1 MALSSRILS
10 LHLPSPKRKAI
21 DWEAIKGRLFSSSAE
36 RKQIDY
42 ELPDFAQALGLLL
55 GNGLPVNVALGWLA
69 PRAQGLLA
77 HAFTQINKD
86 LDLGADL
93 VQELERLGKELPNPQ
108 LAELCQKLSVA
119 IVRGAPVSSQVIAHA
134 GAARAQLHRQLLK
147 QAGSNE
153 TKMLVPVIFL
163 ILPVTVLFAIF
174 PSILVLAEQI

>member
-1 MALSSRILS
+1 MALSSRILT
-10 LHLPSPKRKAI
+10 LHLPTARRKKI
-21 DWEAIKGRLFSSSAE
+21 DLEALVGKLFSSGSQ

-69 PRAQGLLA
+69 PRAKGLLA
-77 HAFTQINKD
+77 EAFMQVIQD
-86 LDLGADL
+86 LELGADL
-93 VQELERLGKELPNPQ
+93 VQELERLAKHIPNQQ
-108 LAELCQKLSVA
+108 LVELCEKLSVA
-119 IVRGAPVSSQVIAHA
+119 IVRGAPVSLQVIAHA
-134 GAARAQLHRQLLK
+134 AAARAQLHRQLLK

-174 PSILVLAEQI
+174 PSVLVLAEQL

>member
-1 MALSSRILS
+1 MALSSRILAI
-10 LHLPSPKRKAI
+10 HLPKAKRRSLDLESIFGK
-21 DWEAIKGRLFSSSAE
+21 LFSSGAE
-36 RKQIDY
+36 RRQVDY

-69 PRAQGLLA
+69 PRSSGLVAQ
-77 HAFTQINKD
+77 AFAQINHD
-86 LDLGADL
+86 LELGADL
-93 VQELERLGKELPNPQ
+93 VHELNRLGKQIPNQQ
-108 LAELCQKLSVA
+108 LIELCDKLSVA

-134 GAARAQLHRQLLK
+134 GAARALLHRQLLR

-174 PSILVLAEQI
+174 PSMLVLAEQL

>member
-1 MALSSRILS
+1 MALSARILS
-10 LHLPSPKRKAI
+10 NHLPKAQARPL
-21 DWEAIKGRLFSSSAE
+21 DFASLSTRLLSSGAE
-36 RKQIDY
+36 RKQVDY

-69 PRAQGLLA
+69 PRSSGLLA
-77 HAFTQINKD
+77 KAFSQINHD
-86 LDLGADL
+86 LELGADL
-93 VQELERLGKELPNPQ
+93 VQELDRLGREIPNQQ
-108 LAELCQKLSVA
+108 LIELCEKLSVA

-174 PSILVLAEQI
+174 PSMLVLAEQL

>member
-1 MALSSRILS
+1 MALSSRILT
-10 LHLPSPKRKAI
+10 LHLPTARRKEI
-21 DWEAIKGRLFSSSAE
+21 DLEALLGKLFSSGSE

-69 PRAQGLLA
+69 PRAKGLLA
-77 HAFTQINKD
+77 EAFMQIIQD
-86 LDLGADL
+86 LELGADL
-93 VQELERLGKELPNPQ
+93 VRELERLAKQIPNQQ
-108 LAELCQKLSVA
+108 LVELCEKLSVA

-134 GAARAQLHRQLLK
+134 AAARAQLHRQLLK

-174 PSILVLAEQI
+174 PSVLVLAEQL

>member
-1 MALSSRILS
+1 MALSSRILTS
-10 LHLPSPKRKAI
+10 HLPSPKRRAI
-21 DWEAIKGRLFSSSAE
+21 DFEKLRGRLFSSGAE
-36 RKQIDY
+36 RKRVDY

-69 PRAQGLLA
+69 PRTSGLVA
-77 HAFTQINKD
+77 SAFSQINQD
-86 LDLGADL
+86 LELGADL
-93 VQELERLGKELPNPQ
+93 VHELQKLGKNLPNQQ
-108 LAELCQKLSVA
+108 LVELCEKLSVA

-134 GAARAQLHRQLLK
+134 GAARALLHRQLLR

-174 PSILVLAEQI
+174 PSMLVLAEQL